1 MFRIAFGFDDDLMFT
16 NPHPTLEET
25 YPEKYVIEAQGIPVV
40 RIEWLNGNEWE
51 TFTGADNVVSMHPKE
66 KEDASA

>member
-1 MFRIAFGFDDDLMFT
+1 MFRVAFGFDDVPMFT

-25 YPEKYVIEAQGIPVV
+25 YPEKYVIESQGIPVV
-40 RIEWLNGNEWE
+40 RIERLNGDEWE

-66 KEDASA
+66 KEETA